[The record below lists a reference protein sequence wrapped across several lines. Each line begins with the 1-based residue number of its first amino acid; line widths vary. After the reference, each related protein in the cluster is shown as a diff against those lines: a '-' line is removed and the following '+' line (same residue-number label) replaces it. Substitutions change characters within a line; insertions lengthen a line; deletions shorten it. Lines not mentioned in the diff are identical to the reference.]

1 LADGAADGPR
11 TVTDVDQSYK
21 RSWFAIGLS
30 TIVLMVSYSS
40 LLVAIVATQSDTPE
54 AAGPTF
60 ALGFALV
67 PVVFVALAFLSGRR
81 NAPTAVLKAAGVWLL
96 LALPLG
102 LFNPIFGLCVGFGI
116 GGVLTLKERD
126 TDRWQTRTIA
136 VLLVAT
142 YSLAMLWLIP
152 AIGLLSGGLLP
163 LACLGL
169 ADYYTQNRAAT
180 RRPPD

>member
-1 LADGAADGPR
+1 M
-11 TVTDVDQSYK
+11 TDEDLSYK

-67 PVVFVALAFLSGRR
+67 PVVFVSVAFLSGRSR
-81 NAPTAVLKAAGVWLL
+81 APTAVLKGMGVWLL
-96 LALPLG
+96 VALPLG
-102 LFNPIFGLCVGFGI
+102 LFNPVFGLCTGFGI
-116 GGVLTLKERD
+116 GGVLTLRERD
-126 TDRWQTRTIA
+126 TDRWQTRVIA

-142 YSLAMLWLIP
+142 YSFSMLFVIP
-152 AIGLLSGGLLP
+152 AIGLVSGGLLP
-163 LACLGL
+163 LASLGL
-169 ADYYTQNRAAT
+169 ADYYTQNRARDAD
-180 RRPPD
+180 RSG